1 MVAISVEMLW
11 NDALARVPP
20 SLPTV
25 SDCKKESDG
34 RRPSRAVFHSIAQS
48 DAQRANIEVKA

>member
-1 MVAISVEMLW
+1 MSALRERSPDRHALRIRDAVRVVAISVEMLW

-25 SDCKKESDG
+25 SDCKKG
-34 RRPSRAVFHSIAQS
+34 I
-48 DAQRANIEVKA
+48 